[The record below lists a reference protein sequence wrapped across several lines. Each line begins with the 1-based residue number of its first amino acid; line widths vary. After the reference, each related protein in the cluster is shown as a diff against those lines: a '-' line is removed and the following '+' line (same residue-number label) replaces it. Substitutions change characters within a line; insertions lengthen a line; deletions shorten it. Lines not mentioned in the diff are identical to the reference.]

1 MGSGELVLK
10 YFTEPAILEQI
21 GPKRLALLLRDFADD
36 LKACQFVLPS
46 AEAPNGDYFLQL
58 AATFAATE
66 RLPEPLR
73 QALRT
78 LENAASPANDARAW
92 AIIRRRIPGVSVSRE
107 CALDRVLELWF
118 AARDELS
125 QLAPP
130 KPEQPRMEEQSTA
143 HRQPRSADGP
153 RPQHVQSEERSRSC
167 ESQSAPVAAAD
178 GDRPRS
184 GEILAPVN
192 AGETPARTGEDACP
206 TADSTIQRFNDSTT
220 GSANDSTSADS
231 DEHTL
236 LALAQ
241 LSPTQYDRARQ
252 GAAQRLGIRMETLDS
267 EVSRRRADVQAR
279 AVKLPLIEPWPDSV
293 DGAEVLHQVAA
304 RFSLQVVLPPGAAHA
319 IALWD
324 AHAHASEAFLHTPRL
339 NLSSPESE
347 CGKTT
352 TLDLLA
358 TMTPRALRTENL
370 TAPVLFRLVAQHR
383 PTLLLDEVDTYLT
396 TSDELRGLLNAGHK
410 RGACAYRCEG
420 EGNAVRAFNAFAPA
434 VLSGIGELPETLHDR
449 SIRIWLLPAQ
459 PEQVKS
465 HFDSRHHEIETV
477 LCRKLARWTQDN
489 FAALQTCDPSLPPGA
504 YNRVAD
510 NWRPLFAIAHI
521 AGSDWP
527 LLAAEA
533 YTHLTT
539 GEDKA
544 EALAGKLLA
553 DIRHIFTQTR
563 KDRISSTE
571 LVNELH
577 KLPGGQW
584 LSALGSGTG
593 KGPVRRSTFNWLG
606 RQLGRFGIKAR
617 TIRNGAECTK
627 GYLLADFPNDGSM

>member
-46 AEAPNGDYFLQL
+46 AEAPNGDYFVQL

-153 RPQHVQSEERSRSC
+153 RP
-167 ESQSAPVAAAD
+167 
-178 GDRPRS
+178 RS
-184 GEILAPVN
+184 GEIL
-192 AGETPARTGEDACP
+192 ACP
-206 TADSTIQRFNDSTT
+206 TADSTIQRFSDSTT

-279 AVKLPLIEPWPDSV
+279 AVKLPLIEPWPESV

-324 AHAHASEAFLHTPRL
+324 AHAHAFEAFLHTPRL

-459 PEQVKS
+459 HGQVKS

-489 FAALQTCDPSLPPGA
+489 FAALQTCDPPLPSGA

-510 NWRPLFAIAHI
+510 NWRPLFAIAHV
-521 AGSDWP
+521 AGGDWP
-527 LLAAEA
+527 RLAAEA
-533 YTHLTT
+533 YTHFTT

-544 EALAGKLLA
+544 EALAGKLMA
-553 DIRHIFTQTR
+553 DIRHILTQTR

-593 KGPVRRSTFNWLG
+593 KGPIRRSTFNWLG